1 VQLWHALTMLPRMLR
16 ALWLSVFLMG
26 PASDGRAAPPPRS
39 LAAAYKGAAARI
51 VEAALADEGAWKK
64 LAHLCDRIGNRPSGS
79 PAMARAISWARATLA
94 ADGHEGVRTEE
105 VKVPVWERGEEE
117 AVLVRPVERRLALLG
132 LGGTV
137 GTPPE
142 GVEADV
148 VVAPSFEAL
157 EALGDR
163 ARGKIVLY
171 THRLEPVGPGQT
183 PSYRTAY
190 PFRAEGATRAARRG
204 AVASLVR
211 SLATASLRSPHT
223 GTMDYGAGVAKIP
236 AAALA
241 TEDADLVERLAASG
255 ERVTV
260 KLRLGARSRPDATEA
275 NVVGELR
282 GRERPEEVVVIGAH
296 LDSWDVGQGAHDD
309 GAGVVSAM
317 QALTVLR
324 GLHLVPRR
332 TIRVVLFANEEHGG
346 RGGAGYAERHKSEIP
361 QHVAA
366 LEADSGG
373 GRPLGVGLAP
383 HKAAGAGTKAEGV
396 GADVLRALATLLAP
410 VGADRT
416 QSGGS
421 GGADVRLLGE
431 AGVPIVVYESD
442 QSRYFD
448 YHHSQADTLDK
459 VDRDDLRKNVA
470 ALAVTA
476 YVLAD
481 MPGTIER

>member
-1 VQLWHALTMLPRMLR
+1 MFAAHRAGLALL
-16 ALWLSVFLMG
+16 
-26 PASDGRAAPPPRS
+26 ASLLLLGDGHSDAAPVKG
-39 LAAAYKGAAARI
+39 LASAYKNTATRI
-51 VEAALADEGAWKK
+51 TQAALADEGAWKK
-64 LAHLCDRIGNRPSGS
+64 LAYLCDRIGNRPSGS
-79 PAMARAISWARATLA
+79 PAMGRAIGWARATMA

-137 GTPPE
+137 GTPAA
-142 GVEADV
+142 GIEADV
-148 VVAPSFEAL
+148 VVAPTFEAL
-157 EALGDR
+157 DALGER

-171 THRLEPVGPGQT
+171 THRLEPVATGQT

-190 PFRAEGATRAARRG
+190 PFRAEGATRAARHG

-211 SLATASLRSPHT
+211 SLATSSLRSPHT
-223 GTMDYGAGVAKIP
+223 GTMDYGPGVPKIP
-236 AAALA
+236 AAALS
-241 TEDADLVERLAASG
+241 TEDADLLERLVASG

-260 KLRLGARSRPDATEA
+260 RLRLGARTRPDATEA

-282 GRERPEEVVVIGAH
+282 GRERPDQVVVVGAH

-309 GAGVVSAM
+309 GAGVAAAM
-317 QALTVLR
+317 QALTLLR

-346 RGGAGYAERHKSEIP
+346 RGGAGYADRHKGELA

-366 LEADSGG
+366 LETDSGG
-373 GRPLGVGLAP
+373 GRPLGVGLARE
-383 HKAAGAGTKAEGV
+383 KGKGAV
-396 GADVLRALATLLAP
+396 GRTGDEVLRALATLLAP
-410 VGADRT
+410 IGADRT
-416 QSGGS
+416 QSSGS

-459 VDRDDLRKNVA
+459 VDPDDLRKNVA

-476 YVLAD
+476 YLLAD
-481 MPGTIER
+481 MPGQLER